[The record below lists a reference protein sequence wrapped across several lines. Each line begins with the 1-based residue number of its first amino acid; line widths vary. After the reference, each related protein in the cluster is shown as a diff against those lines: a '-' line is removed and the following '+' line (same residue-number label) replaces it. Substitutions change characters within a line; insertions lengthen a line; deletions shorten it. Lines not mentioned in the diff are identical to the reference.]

1 MMKRALFSIVFL
13 FLSGCSGL
21 LFHPEKELEFDPSR
35 LGLPYENVTLKT
47 PDGLQLH
54 AWFIPAYSD
63 QENTAPA
70 KGTILFL
77 HGNAENISSHTFG
90 VLWIVLK
97 GYNLMALDYRGF
109 GKSEGSPSMAGA
121 ETDIQTALQYL
132 TEKYPG
138 QTLFVFGQSIGGTLA
153 VSGVAKS
160 PYQNRINGI
169 IIDSAFSS
177 TRRIAREKVAQI
189 WLLWP
194 FQYPLSFLVESHSAE
209 TDISGLTV
217 PKLFITTEDDN
228 IVPVHHTRLLFD
240 KAEAPKEIKIV
251 PNGGHIRA
259 LSDPQAKQTFLD
271 FLEKHRNKK
280 SGE

>member
-1 MMKRALFSIVFL
+1 MKKVFL
-13 FLSGCSGL
+13 SFIFFLLSGCSSL

-47 PDGLQLH
+47 PDGLNLH

-63 QENTAPA
+63 EAKAPPA

-77 HGNAENISSHTFG
+77 HGNAGNISSHAFG

-109 GKSEGSPSMAGA
+109 GKSEGKASMAGA
-121 ETDIQTALQYL
+121 ETDIQTALKYL

-153 VSGVAKS
+153 VSAVAKS
-160 PYQNRINGI
+160 PYQDRINGV

-177 TRRIAREKVAQI
+177 THRIAREKIAQI

-194 FQYPLSFLVESHSAE
+194 FQYPLSFLVEGHSAE
-209 TDISGLTV
+209 TDVPAVTV
-217 PKLFITTEDDN
+217 PKLFITTEDDM
-228 IVPVHHTRLLFD
+228 IVPAHHTRILYK
-240 KAEAPKEIKIV
+240 KAKAPKEMKVI
-251 PNGGHIRA
+251 PAGGHIRA
-259 LSDPQAKQTFLD
+259 LLDPEVKQTFLN
-271 FLEKHRNKK
+271 FLEQHQNEK
-280 SGE
+280 SGQ

>member
-1 MMKRALFSIVFL
+1 MKKLFLAFIF
-13 FLSGCSGL
+13 FCLSGCSGL

-35 LGLPYENVTLKT
+35 LGLPYENVFLET
-47 PDGLQLH
+47 PDGVRLH

-63 QENTAPA
+63 EPDPPPA

-77 HGNAENISSHTFG
+77 HGNAGNISSHAFG

-97 GYNLMALDYRGF
+97 GYNMMALDYRGF
-109 GKSEGSPSMAGA
+109 GKSEGKPAMAGA
-121 ETDIQTALQYL
+121 ETDIQTALKYL

-138 QTLFVFGQSIGGTLA
+138 RTLFVFGQSIGGTLA
-153 VSGVAKS
+153 VSAVAKS
-160 PYQNRINGI
+160 PYQDKINGV

-194 FQYPLSFLVESHSAE
+194 FQYPLSFLVEGHSAE
-209 TDISGLTV
+209 ADVPGLDV
-217 PKLFITTEDDN
+217 PKLFITTEDDH
-228 IVPVHHTRLLFD
+228 IVPAHHTRILFE
-240 KAEAPKEIKIV
+240 KAKQPKEMKTI
-251 PNGGHIRA
+251 PAGGHIRA
-259 LSDPQAKQTFLD
+259 LLDPEIKQTFLD
-271 FLEKHRNKK
+271 FLEKYRNKK